1 MNLLK
6 YTEYLYRV
14 RRYISS
20 KKELLLS
27 YKLPKV
33 HNSNNLYNI
42 IVLIKV
48 IDFSFIGVLDLY
60 RDYYIIEILNI
71 KYLIIIRVN

>member
-33 HNSNNLYNI
+33 YNSNDLCNI

-60 RDYYIIEILNI
+60 RDCYIIEILNT